1 MNLQNEKFLKV
12 YKFLFEDE
20 KFIKLS
26 IDAKVTYS
34 IMLERNYLSIQNN
47 LRDDN
52 GYYIILRITEI
63 QKILNCGNQKAGKI
77 LNELELVG
85 LIDKRKQGSSNPDLI
100 YLKNFKVKCENQ
112 KCENHTTNDVK
123 CENQKCENHIYN
135 KTNIN
140 KTNINKTNISKNNI
154 QSGALAPDNNRVVK
168 ITTQEQGQKQ
178 IFKIPL
184 KNGDYY
190 TLYQEQ
196 VEFYKSLYPNI
207 NIEQELRNIIGWNI
221 ANLNKRKSLKGI
233 KKHINFWLQKS
244 NSNALEKQEN
254 FNQKE
259 KCVNVVYEPNY
270 SKDDFLSL

>member
-1 MNLQNEKFLKV
+1 MNFENEKFLKV

-26 IDAKVTYS
+26 IDAKVIYS

-47 LRDDN
+47 LRDDS
-52 GYYIILRITEI
+52 GYYIILKNTEI
-63 QKILNCGNQKAGKI
+63 QKILNCGSQKAVKI
-77 LNELELVG
+77 LNELELVN
-85 LIDKRKQGSSNPDLI
+85 LIEKKKQGLKKPDLI
-100 YLKNFKVKCENQ
+100 YLKSYFLN
-112 KCENHTTNDVK
+112 CENHNSKNVKITTQEFGKSLSN
-123 CENQKCENHIYN
+123 NI
-135 KTNIN
+135 NIN
-140 KTNINKTNISKNNI
+140 KNNIKKIDINKIK
-154 QSGALAPDNNRVVK
+154 SGALAPDNNRVVK
-168 ITTQEQGQKQ
+168 ITTQEQQQQ

-221 ANLNKRKSLKGI
+221 ANLNKRKSLKCI

-259 KCVNVVYEPNY
+259 KCSNVVYEPNY
-270 SKDDFLSL
+270 SKDDFLSF